1 MQRVN
6 LYTRGIR
13 FKGPVLK
20 VRYDGIKLFNALA
33 PRRGYFTGVHFLQR
47 DDSLQ
52 MDTVMPFDVQAM
64 HPVTIY
70 TGPQRRPCPTHFRL
84 SRPPWP
90 LHISHIVCTPLYHLT
105 HGQISVPH
113 VMPTH
118 PPSSPTY
125 ITVPQGIVSQ
135 KSRPTFTRPI
145 LHCSVA
151 HICSPS
157 RPNDSLLGN
166 CQDMPF
172 IHSRPHFFKIDSK
185 TIYTPST

>member
-33 PRRGYFTGVHFLQR
+33 PRRGYCTGVHFLQR

-118 PPSSPTY
+118 PPSSPNIYHSPTRNSISKVTSHFY
-125 ITVPQGIVSQ
+125 TSHFTLLSRTHMQPVSSQ
-135 KSRPTFTRPI
+135 RLSSRKLPGY
-145 LHCSVA
+145 A
-151 HICSPS
+151 
-157 RPNDSLLGN
+157 
-166 CQDMPF
+166 
-172 IHSRPHFFKIDSK
+172 IHSFSSSFF
-185 TIYTPST
+185 

>member
-52 MDTVMPFDVQAM
+52 MDTVMSFDVQAM

-90 LHISHIVCTPLYHLT
+90 LHISHIVCTPLPSHTWSNFRPTRHAHASAKQPNIYH
-105 HGQISVPH
+105 
-113 VMPTH
+113 
-118 PPSSPTY
+118 SPTRNSISKVTSHFY
-125 ITVPQGIVSQ
+125 ASHFTLLSRTHMQPVTSQ
-135 KSRPTFTRPI
+135 RLSSRKLPGY
-145 LHCSVA
+145 A
-151 HICSPS
+151 
-157 RPNDSLLGN
+157 
-166 CQDMPF
+166 
-172 IHSRPHFFKIDSK
+172 IHSFSSSFF
-185 TIYTPST
+185 